1 MKGFQNGTPLYHEM
15 RSRGYVLKQN
25 APFRAIVKRDT
36 PPGWTAIWAE
46 GGNDLQGGFTLGH
59 PYAVK

>member
-1 MKGFQNGTPLYHEM
+1 M

-25 APFRAIVKRDT
+25 APFRTIVKRDT

-46 GGNDLQGGFTLGH
+46 GGNESFPPLQGGFTLGH
-59 PYAVK
+59 LYAVK

>member
-1 MKGFQNGTPLYHEM
+1 M

-25 APFRAIVKRDT
+25 APFRSIVKRDT

-46 GGNDLQGGFTLGH
+46 GGNDSFPLARRLYFGAPLRREIGQQGS
-59 PYAVK
+59 

>member
-1 MKGFQNGTPLYHEM
+1 M

-25 APFRAIVKRDT
+25 APFRSIVKRDT

-46 GGNDLQGGFTLGH
+46 RGNDSFTPCKGALLWGT
-59 PYAVK
+59 PTP